1 MRFYAYNV
9 RHNYFLACT
18 RTAWLIIPSSE
29 CEALRLGRTS
39 AVGKSNRKT

>member
-18 RTAWLIIPSSE
+18 RTAWLIIPSSRG
-29 CEALRLGRTS
+29 EALRLGQNFCR
-39 AVGKSNRKT
+39 GKVEP

>member
-1 MRFYAYNV
+1 MRYYAYNV

-29 CEALRLGRTS
+29 CEALRLGQNFCR
-39 AVGKSNRKT
+39 GKVEP